1 LIATAERIHLTRAA
15 LLAIGAVFF
24 LMGVL
29 GSAYGPL
36 LEYLSRRFEI
46 SLAIAGGALSVHFL
60 GALVGVL
67 VSMRALQ
74 SISSRSFMLGALTFL
89 GLGCVGVALAPSWP
103 AFLGAVLV
111 IGVGFGA
118 LDLGCNQLV
127 AHSEGAGRTAALN
140 VLNGA
145 FGFGAVAGP
154 LLVSTVGRTH
164 LSLLYGGAAAVAVGV
179 LPLVAGISGRLPFTA
194 QRAPTRSSALV
205 GIFMIAFALY
215 VGIETG
221 TGGWM
226 PSHLES
232 IGLQSLAAATLTSGF
247 WLALA
252 VGRLLAGFL
261 PARVPESTTVLAGT
275 AVAAVALLTALNP
288 AAAPVAYIVAGF
300 AIAPIFPTG
309 IVWLAKLRPGDARAT
324 SWLFPASMIG
334 GAIIPGGIGAV
345 IARFGIAWTPA
356 VLSLVA
362 VGCLVAFSM
371 AARRSGSGAET
382 SVMLPG

>member
-1 LIATAERIHLTRAA
+1 LIAAAERVYLTRAA
-15 LLAIGAVFF
+15 LVAIGAIFF

-29 GSAYGPL
+29 ASAYGPL
-36 LEYLSRRFEI
+36 LEYLSRRFEV
-46 SLAIAGGALSVHFL
+46 SLAIAGGALSAHFL

-67 VSMRALQ
+67 VSMRVLQ
-74 SISSRSFMLGALTFL
+74 WVSSRAFVFTALSLL
-89 GLGCVGVALAPSWP
+89 GLGCLGVALAPSWP
-103 AFLGAVLV
+103 AFLAAVVV

-118 LDLGCNQLV
+118 LDIGCNQLV
-127 AHSEGAGRTAALN
+127 AHSEGAGRTAVLN

-154 LLVSTVGRTH
+154 LLVSTVGRAH
-164 LSLLYGGAAAVAVGV
+164 LSLLYGGAAAVAVGL

-194 QRAPTRSSALV
+194 QRSPGRSSALV
-205 GIFMIAFALY
+205 GIFMVAFALY

-232 IGLQSLAAATLTSGF
+232 IGLPSLAAATLTSGF

-252 VGRLLAGFL
+252 VGRLLAAL
-261 PARVPESTTVLAGT
+261 VPAQVPERAMVIAGT
-275 AVAAVALLTALNP
+275 AVAAIALLTALNP
-288 AAAPVAYIVAGF
+288 TVAPIAYIVVGF

-309 IVWLAKLRPGDARAT
+309 IAWLAKLRPGDARAT

-345 IARFGIAWTPA
+345 IATFGIAWTPA

-362 VGCLVAFSM
+362 VGCLVAFSV
-371 AARRSGSGAET
+371 AARSSEGRAERSQRQ
-382 SVMLPG
+382 

>member
-1 LIATAERIHLTRAA
+1 
-15 LLAIGAVFF
+15 
-24 LMGVL
+24 
-29 GSAYGPL
+29 
-36 LEYLSRRFEI
+36 
-46 SLAIAGGALSVHFL
+46 
-60 GALVGVL
+60 
-67 VSMRALQ
+67 
-74 SISSRSFMLGALTFL
+74 
-89 GLGCVGVALAPSWP
+89 
-103 AFLGAVLV
+103 
-111 IGVGFGA
+111 
-118 LDLGCNQLV
+118 
-127 AHSEGAGRTAALN
+127 
-140 VLNGA
+140 
-145 FGFGAVAGP
+145 
-154 LLVSTVGRTH
+154 
-164 LSLLYGGAAAVAVGV
+164 
-179 LPLVAGISGRLPFTA
+179 
-194 QRAPTRSSALV
+194 
-205 GIFMIAFALY
+205 
-215 VGIETG
+215 
-221 TGGWM
+221 M

-288 AAAPVAYIVAGF
+288 AAAPVAYIVAGL

>member
-1 LIATAERIHLTRAA
+1 LIATAERVHLTRAA
-15 LLAIGAVFF
+15 LVAIGAVFF

-46 SLAIAGGALSVHFL
+46 SLAIAGGALSAHFL

-127 AHSEGAGRTAALN
+127 AHSEGGGRTAALN

-194 QRAPTRSSALV
+194 QRAPARSSSLV

-261 PARVPESTTVLAGT
+261 PARVPERTTVVAGA
-275 AVAAVALLTALNP
+275 AVAAVALLTAVNH
-288 AAAPVAYIVAGF
+288 AAAPIAYIVAGL

-309 IVWLAKLRPGDARAT
+309 IVWLAKLTPGDARAT

-345 IARFGIAWTPA
+345 IARFGIAWTPV

-362 VGCLVAFSM
+362 VGCLIAFLV
-371 AARRSGSGAET
+371 AARGSGSRAQ
-382 SVMLPG
+382 SSPLP